1 MFDWIIFCQKPM
13 EAIKKVCFYGP
24 ESTGKST
31 MAKHMAEFYKTE
43 WVPEVAREFVTT
55 NDFTIDDIIKIGHA
69 QINCVLEKTKTA
81 NKILFCDTDLITTQI
96 YCRHYL
102 KEVPHVLIEL
112 EKLIKYD
119 LYFLFEPDV
128 PWIADGLRDL
138 GESERRIEMFEVF
151 KMELERRN
159 INYILVN
166 GNWEAREA
174 RIKSE
179 TDKWL
184 A

>member
-1 MFDWIIFCQKPM
+1 M
-13 EAIKKVCFYGP
+13 EAIKKICFYGP

-31 MAKHMAEFYKTE
+31 MARHMAEIYKTE
-43 WVPEVAREFVTT
+43 FVPEVSREIVTS
-55 NDFTIDDIIKIGHA
+55 NNFTVEDIIKIGHA
-69 QINCVLEKTKTA
+69 QTERILEKTKTA

-128 PWIADGLRDL
+128 PWVADGLRDL
-138 GESERRIEMFEVF
+138 GEKRKEMLDVF
-151 KMELERRN
+151 KGELDKRSISYVSVTGSWEEREE
-159 INYILVN
+159 IIK
-166 GNWEAREA
+166 REV
-174 RIKSE
+174 
-179 TDKWL
+179 DKL
-184 A
+184 LI